1 MRGAGCGVWGVGRGG
16 GVRGGEME
24 AKGCGGK
31 GDKGRLCEVSRQV
44 ELRAQVQ
51 VQGCVRA
58 SHALVPWKG

>member
-1 MRGAGCGVWGVGRGG
+1 
-16 GVRGGEME
+16 ME